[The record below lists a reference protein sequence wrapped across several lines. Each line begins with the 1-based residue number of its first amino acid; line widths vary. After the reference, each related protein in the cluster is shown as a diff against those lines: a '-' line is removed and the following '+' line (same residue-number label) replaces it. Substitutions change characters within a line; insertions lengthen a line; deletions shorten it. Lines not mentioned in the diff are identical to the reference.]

1 MPSEDPAA
9 LKDSIALA
17 FMTISQGE
25 KAMPTSERTPA
36 HGLTVL
42 ATIKPDKVAE
52 TRVQAA
58 KMAALPLHELLKPL
72 TLHYARWVLVNNDT
86 QFLYIAIFDTS
97 IEDYTEDAIKIFNSV
112 GMGSL
117 FLNLEGFP
125 EDGMRNPEAFKK
137 FVREH
142 HCKSF
147 LEYSEY
153 EGVTVK
159 EIKRALKVEGAFST
173 MLDAMQ

>member
-1 MPSEDPAA
+1 M
-9 LKDSIALA
+9 I
-17 FMTISQGE
+17 TNR
-25 KAMPTSERTPA
+25 RTPA
-36 HGLTVL
+36 NGLTVL
-42 ATIKPDKVAE
+42 ANIKPGKVEEVRA
-52 TRVQAA
+52 QAA
-58 KMAALPLHELLKPL
+58 HMAALPLHEILGPL
-72 TLHYARWVLVNNDT
+72 TLHFARWVLVNNDT
-86 QFLYIAIFDTS
+86 QFLYIAIFDTDF
-97 IEDYTEDAIKIFNSV
+97 EQYTEDAIRIFNSV

-125 EDGMRNPEAFKK
+125 EDGMKNPEAFKK

-142 HCKSF
+142 QQPSF

-159 EIKRALKVEGAFST
+159 EIKQALKVKQAFSD

>member
-1 MPSEDPAA
+1 MA
-9 LKDSIALA
+9 
-17 FMTISQGE
+17 TR
-25 KAMPTSERTPA
+25 ERTPA
-36 HGLTVL
+36 NGLTVL
-42 ATIKPDKVAE
+42 ADIKPEKVAE
-52 TRVQAA
+52 VRARAA
-58 KMAALPLHELLKPL
+58 EMAALPLHELLGPL
-72 TLHYARWVLVNNDT
+72 TLHFARWVLVNKDT
-86 QFLYIAIFDTS
+86 QFLYIAVFDTDF
-97 IEDYTEDAIKIFNSV
+97 EQYTEDAIKIFNKV

-125 EDGMRNPEAFKK
+125 EDGMKNPEAFKQ

-142 HCKSF
+142 QQDSF

-159 EIKRALKVEGAFST
+159 EIKRALAVERAFSA

>member
-1 MPSEDPAA
+1 MA
-9 LKDSIALA
+9 
-17 FMTISQGE
+17 TNR
-25 KAMPTSERTPA
+25 RTPA
-36 HGLTVL
+36 NGLTVL
-42 ATIKPDKVAE
+42 ANIQPAKVAE
-52 TRVQAA
+52 VRAQAA
-58 KMAALPLHELLKPL
+58 HMAALPLHELLGPL
-72 TLHYARWVLVNNDT
+72 TLHFARWVLINGDT
-86 QFLYIAIFDTS
+86 QFLYIAIFDTDF
-97 IEDYTEDAIKIFNSV
+97 EQYTEDAIRIFNKI

-125 EDGMRNPEAFKK
+125 PDGMKNPDAFKR

-142 HCKSF
+142 QQDSF

-159 EIKRALKVEGAFST
+159 EIKRALAVEKGFSA

>member
-1 MPSEDPAA
+1 MVENR
-9 LKDSIALA
+9 
-17 FMTISQGE
+17 
-25 KAMPTSERTPA
+25 RTPA
-36 HGLTVL
+36 NGLTIL
-42 ATIKPDKVAE
+42 ANIKPGKVE
-52 TRVQAA
+52 EVRKQAA
-58 KMAALPLHELLKPL
+58 NMAALPLHELLQPL
-72 TLHYARWVLVNNDT
+72 TLHFARWVLVNGDT
-86 QFLYIAIFDTS
+86 QFLYIAIFDTDF
-97 IEDYTEDAIKIFNSV
+97 EQYTEDAIKIFNKV

-137 FVREH
+137 FVRQH
-142 HCKSF
+142 QQDSF

-159 EIKRALKVEGAFST
+159 EIKRALAVEKAFSA

>member
-1 MPSEDPAA
+1 LESGKAALDRSSFFHQETAMPSSP
-9 LKDSIALA
+9 
-17 FMTISQGE
+17 
-25 KAMPTSERTPA
+25 RTPA
-36 HGLTVL
+36 NGLTVL
-42 ATIKPDKVAE
+42 ANIKPEKVAE
-52 TRVQAA
+52 VRAQAA
-58 KMAALPLHELLKPL
+58 QMAALPLHELLPPL

-86 QFLYIAIFDTS
+86 QFLYIAIFDTDF
-97 IEDYTEDAIKIFNSV
+97 EQYTDDAIAIFNRV

-125 EDGMRNPEAFKK
+125 ANGMQDPEAFKK

-142 HCKSF
+142 HCPSF

-159 EIKRALKVEGAFST
+159 EVKRALKVEEAFSSI
-173 MLDAMQ
+173 LEAMQ

>member
-1 MPSEDPAA
+1 M
-9 LKDSIALA
+9 I
-17 FMTISQGE
+17 TNR
-25 KAMPTSERTPA
+25 RTPA
-36 HGLTVL
+36 NGLTVL
-42 ATIKPDKVAE
+42 ANIKPGKVEEVRA
-52 TRVQAA
+52 QAA
-58 KMAALPLHELLKPL
+58 NMAALPLHELLGPL
-72 TLHYARWVLVNNDT
+72 TLHFARWVLINNDT
-86 QFLYIAIFDTS
+86 QFLYIAIFDTDF
-97 IEDYTEDAIKIFNSV
+97 EQYTEDAIRIFNSV

-125 EDGMRNPEAFKK
+125 EDGMKNPDAFKK

-142 HCKSF
+142 NQESF

-159 EIKRALKVEGAFST
+159 EIKQALRVKQAFSN

>member
-1 MPSEDPAA
+1 MPPRIREGKMA
-9 LKDSIALA
+9 
-17 FMTISQGE
+17 T
-25 KAMPTSERTPA
+25 TERTPA
-36 HGLTVL
+36 NGLTVL
-42 ATIKPDKVAE
+42 ANIKPDKVAAV
-52 TRVQAA
+52 RAQAA
-58 KMAALPLHELLKPL
+58 KMAALPLHDLLGPL
-72 TLHYARWVLVNNDT
+72 TLHFARWVLVNGDT
-86 QFLYIAIFDTS
+86 QFLYIAIFDT
-97 IEDYTEDAIKIFNSV
+97 DFDQYTEDAIRIFNKV

-125 EDGMRNPEAFKK
+125 PDGMKNPEAFKQ

-142 HCKSF
+142 HCPSF

-159 EIKRALKVEGAFST
+159 EIKRALAVERAFSS